1 MDRERS
7 AFGRSLDHPLVW
19 LTAATVVGFVTWNPL
34 AAILAFF
41 VAAVVTLVIP

>member
-41 VAAVVTLVIP
+41 VAAIITHVIP